1 MEGRITM
8 AIIDKVQG
16 AFDKLTKDD
25 TKMTAAELIAV
36 QQASWAAQLAY
47 IKNSFYIRSVQDEDV
62 KAVLREINDEY
73 IKPGLA
79 KSSRFIEKA
88 AVPYVNLNWEQRT
101 GNLPTGMGQG
111 AGAYQLNDQEML
123 LDAMYWMQA
132 SISAAQAAALV
143 CVRGDLRDFF
153 LGQRDQGMDLW
164 RKLAMVVYRTVPNA
178 IPPQVQVV
186 GQATP

>member
-1 MEGRITM
+1 M

-16 AFDKLTKDD
+16 ALDKLTKDD

-47 IKNSFYIRSVQDEDV
+47 IKNSMFIRHVQNDDL

-79 KSSRFIEKA
+79 RSSKFIERA
-88 AVPYVNLNWEQRT
+88 AVPYVDLNWEQRT
-101 GNLPTGMGQG
+101 GNLPQTGT
-111 AGAYQLNDQEML
+111 ANAFALNDQEAI

-132 SISAAQAAALV
+132 SITAAQAASLV

-153 LGQRDQGMDLW
+153 LSQRDQGMDLW
-164 RKLAMVVYRTVPNA
+164 RKLALVAYRIVPNS

-186 GQATP
+186 GPATI